1 MNTELC
7 NNALNLVGNPNILIN
22 LVSARVRQ
30 LNSGSSR
37 PLIDAPMLGSADM
50 ALTELVEKK
59 MDYAILDEEMAAEV
73 KKAKK
78 RRK

>member
-1 MNTELC
+1 MNTNLC
-7 NNALNLVGNPNILIN
+7 NDALDLVGNPNILIN

-30 LNSGSSR
+30 LNSGASR

-50 ALTELVEKK
+50 ALSELVDGK
-59 MDYAILDEEMAAEV
+59 MDYAILNEEMAGEV